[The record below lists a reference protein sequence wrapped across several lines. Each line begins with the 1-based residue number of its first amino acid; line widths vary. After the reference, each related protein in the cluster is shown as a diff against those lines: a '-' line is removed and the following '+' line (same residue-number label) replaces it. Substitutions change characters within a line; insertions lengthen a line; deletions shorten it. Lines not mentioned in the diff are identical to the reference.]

1 MDQVCVIRHQVLVEG
16 RSQRQVSKTFGI
28 SRLTV
33 RKYVSEVAPSRKET
47 GPRPRPVLDTV
58 ATRVEALLA
67 DSAKKRG

>member
-1 MDQVCVIRHQVLVEG
+1 M
-16 RSQRQVSKTFGI
+16 
-28 SRLTV
+28 TV